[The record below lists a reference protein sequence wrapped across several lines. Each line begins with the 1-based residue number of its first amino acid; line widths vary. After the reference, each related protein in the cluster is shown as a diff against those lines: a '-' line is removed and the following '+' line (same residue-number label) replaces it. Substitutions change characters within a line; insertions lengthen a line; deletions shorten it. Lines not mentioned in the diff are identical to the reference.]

1 MGTIQLRQRL
11 HEYIEIADDR
21 IIRLMYGLIVADME
35 EDASELPDEH
45 KKILDERMREYR
57 LNPQEVLTWEEIKA
71 RYSSH
76 K

>member
-21 IIRLMYGLIVADME
+21 IIRLMYGLILADME
-35 EDASELPDEH
+35 EDTSELPEEH
-45 KKILDERMREYR
+45 KKILDERMKEYR
-57 LNPQEVLTWEEIKA
+57 LNPQDVFTWEEIKA
-71 RYSSH
+71 RYSRQ

>member
-21 IIRLMYGLIVADME
+21 IIRLMYGLVVADME